1 MISPESIFIIITII
15 ICFNYLLDRFLDYL
29 NSKRWSKSLPA
40 ELAGIYDAEKYE
52 KSQRYLKVNNKF
64 GQISGG
70 FSFLIMLLMLFL
82 GGFAVV
88 DSWTVL
94 ISANVIVS
102 ALVFFG
108 ILAFASDLL
117 SLPFS
122 LYHVFVI
129 EQNFGFNRTSGFT
142 FLMDKIKGWLLGLL
156 IGGGIGALVIW
167 IYTLSENWF
176 WLIAWAVVT
185 AFMIF
190 MNMFYS
196 SLIVPLFNKQTP
208 LPEGEL
214 RTAIEDFSMN
224 VGFKLA
230 NIYVI
235 DGSKRSRK
243 ANAYFAGLGP
253 RKRIVLYDTLI
264 NDHTVPELVAVL
276 AHEIGH
282 YKKKHTLNG
291 LLISVAETG
300 LMLYL
305 LGLFLS
311 LPEISMALGGKAAS
325 FHMGALGFA
334 LLYSP
339 FSMLLSLATNYI
351 SRKHEYAADRYA
363 GTHYDAEALKSALKK
378 LSVNNLS
385 NLNPHPAY
393 VFFHY
398 SHPTLLQRLKALD
411 TVAPNQTGSLKS
423 S

>member
-1 MISPESIFIIITII
+1 MMAPETIFILITII
-15 ICFNYLLDRFLDYL
+15 ICFNFLLDRLLSFL
-29 NSKRWSKSLPA
+29 NAKRWSKEIPI
-40 ELAGIYDAEKYE
+40 ELQGIYDAEKYE
-52 KSQRYLKVNNKF
+52 KSQRYLKANNTF
-64 GQISGG
+64 GQLSGT
-70 FSFLIMLLMLFL
+70 FSLLLMLLMLFL
-82 GGFAVV
+82 GGFALV
-88 DSWTVL
+88 DSVVAGITANVV
-94 ISANVIVS
+94 ISA
-102 ALVFFG
+102 LLFFG
-108 ILAFASDLL
+108 IIAFASDILA
-117 SLPFS
+117 LPFS
-122 LYHVFVI
+122 IYHVFVI
-129 EQNFGFNRTSGFT
+129 EEKFGFNQTSGLT
-142 FLMDKIKGWLLGLL
+142 FVMDKLKGWLLGLV

-167 IYTLSENWF
+167 IYTLSGSWF

-185 AFMIF
+185 AVMIF

-214 RTAIEDFSMN
+214 RSAIETFSDK
-224 VGFKLA
+224 VGFRLK

-282 YKKKHTLNG
+282 YKMKHTLSG
-291 LLISVAETG
+291 LLASVAETG
-300 LMLYL
+300 LMLFL
-305 LGLFLS
+305 LGLFVS
-311 LPEISMALGGKAAS
+311 VPELSMAIGGKSAS
-325 FHMGALGFA
+325 FHMGALVFA

-339 FSMLLSLATNYI
+339 LSMLLSLITNMI
-351 SRKHEYAADRYA
+351 SRRHEYAADRYA
-363 GTHYDAEALKSALKK
+363 GINYDPEALKLALKK

-385 NLNPHPAY
+385 NLNPHPAF

-411 TVAPNQTGSLKS
+411 AIGHKVES